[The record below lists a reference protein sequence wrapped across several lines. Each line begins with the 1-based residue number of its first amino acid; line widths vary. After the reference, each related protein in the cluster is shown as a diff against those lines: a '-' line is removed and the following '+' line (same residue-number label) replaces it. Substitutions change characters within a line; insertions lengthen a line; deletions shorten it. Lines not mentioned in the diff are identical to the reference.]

1 MATSWFQFNSPGQT
15 PFPNTNPLSYTQY
28 LSVPPKVTGSPTV
41 AYIFATVQIINDV
54 VRPVIPASFSPTG
67 SCTATEINA
76 AVSTSHSSANCYV
89 S

>member
-28 LSVPPKVTGSPTV
+28 LSTPSRVTGSPTV
-41 AYIFATVQIINDV
+41 AFIFATTQIINDV
-54 VRPVIPASFSPTG
+54 VRPVIPSSFSPTG
-67 SCTATEINA
+67 SVTATEINA
-76 AVSTSHSSANCYV
+76 AVSTSHSSSNVYV